1 MLTLENVNAYYG
13 RVHALKDIS
22 LEVAPGEIV
31 AVIGPNGAGKT
42 TLLNA
47 ISGVVPAHSGQI
59 VLEGQPI
66 AHLSPEKIVRMGISQ
81 VPERRQIF
89 GTMSVLD
96 NLILGAY
103 HRYRRDGKATIDRDL
118 EFVFEIFPRLKDRIK
133 QEAGTMSGGEQQML
147 ALGRAWMSK
156 PKLLLM
162 DEPSL
167 GLAPLIVK
175 EILRV
180 SAELRDQGMTIL
192 IVEQNAHAALDLADR
207 GLQCLHFVG
216 FLVHQN
222 LLTAGAAWWDPTILE
237 GTIQDVKMQ
246 APSVR
251 KRPVT
256 GPRRALADLHRR
268 GPPDGR
274 VRSEYRRPHGHRRRP
289 PAAPRNGNHPG
300 PS

>member
-1 MLTLENVNAYYG
+1 VLTIQDLNAYYG
-13 RVHALKDIS
+13 RVRALKDLS
-22 LEVAPGEIV
+22 LTVSKGEIV

-42 TLLNA
+42 TLLNV
-47 ISGVVPAHSGQI
+47 ISGTVPAQSGEI
-59 VLEGQPI
+59 RFEGEPI
-66 AHLSPEKIVRMGISQ
+66 ANLAPEKIVRLGISQ

-103 HRYRRDGKATIDRDL
+103 HRYRRDGKAAVERDL
-118 EFVFEIFPRLKDRIK
+118 DFVFEIFPRLKDRVK

-147 ALGRAWMSK
+147 ALGRAWMSR

-207 GLQCLHFVG
+207 AYVMETGQTVLE
-216 FLVHQN
+216 
-222 LLTAGAAWWDPTILE
+222 GAADDLAADARVQATYLGRMPAAGQRIAEIALE
-237 GTIQDVKMQ
+237 GGLD
-246 APSVR
+246 A
-251 KRPVT
+251 
-256 GPRRALADLHRR
+256 
-268 GPPDGR
+268 
-274 VRSEYRRPHGHRRRP
+274 RS
-289 PAAPRNGNHPG
+289 
-300 PS
+300 

>member
-1 MLTLENVNAYYG
+1 VLTVQSLNACYG
-13 RVHALKDIS
+13 RVRALKDLS
-22 LEVAPGEIV
+22 LSVSEGEIV

-47 ISGVVPAHSGQI
+47 ISGLVPAQSGEI
-59 VLEGQPI
+59 TFEGQPI
-66 AHLSPEKIVRMGISQ
+66 VSLAPEKIVRLGISQ

-103 HRYRRDGKATIDRDL
+103 HRRRRDGKAAIERDL
-118 EFVFEIFPRLKDRIK
+118 EFVFEIFPRLKDRIQ

-147 ALGRAWMSK
+147 ALGRAWMAR

-180 SAELRDQGMTIL
+180 SAELREQGMTL
-192 IVEQNAHAALDLADR
+192 LLVEQNARAALELADR
-207 GLQCLHFVG
+207 AYVMETGQTVLE
-216 FLVHQN
+216 
-222 LLTAGAAWWDPTILE
+222 GAADDLAA
-237 GTIQDVKMQ
+237 DARVQ
-246 APSVR
+246 AAYL
-251 KRPVT
+251 
-256 GPRRALADLHRR
+256 GRA
-268 GPPDGR
+268 
-274 VRSEYRRPHGHRRRP
+274 
-289 PAAPRNGNHPG
+289 PARNGTARDV
-300 PS
+300 PSQEGDLDAGS

>member
-1 MLTLENVNAYYG
+1 MLKLEHVNAYYG

-42 TLLNA
+42 TLLNT

-59 VLEGQPI
+59 ALEGQPI
-66 AHLSPEKIVRMGISQ
+66 ARLSPEKIVRLGISQ

-89 GTMSVLD
+89 GTMSVMD

-103 HRYRRDGKATIDRDL
+103 HRYRRDGRAEIRRDL
-118 EFVFEIFPRLKDRIK
+118 EFVYETFPRLKDRLK
-133 QEAGTMSGGEQQML
+133 QRAGTMSGGEQQML
-147 ALGRAWMSK
+147 ALGRAWMAR

-180 SAELRDQGMTIL
+180 SAELRNRGMTLL
-192 IVEQNAHAALDLADR
+192 IVEQNARAALELADR
-207 GLQCLHFVG
+207 AYVVESGQAV
-216 FLVHQN
+216 
-222 LLTAGAAWWDPTILE
+222 LE
-237 GTIQDVKMQ
+237 G
-246 APSVR
+246 
-251 KRPVT
+251 
-256 GPRRALADLHRR
+256 LADELAADARVQSAYL
-268 GPPDGR
+268 GR
-274 VRSEYRRPHGHRRRP
+274 ANGRPLQVVQG
-289 PAAPRNGNHPG
+289 
-300 PS
+300 